1 MLITLEENMVSV
13 QQFPLCL
20 PLLFEFSSEVL
31 NSDMKSYFDGAA
43 FLNAIYE
50 ECFVIRLRCLHLEFL
65 LLFLWGFVHKSILV
79 SLFLPLFV

>member
-31 NSDMKSYFDGAA
+31 NSDMKSYFDGAVY
-43 FLNAIYE
+43 LNAICE
-50 ECFVIRLRCLHLEFL
+50 ECFVIRLRCLHLEFS
-65 LLFLWGFVHKSILV
+65 LLFL
-79 SLFLPLFV
+79 